1 MTIAHRL
8 NKRVLLQQLVA
19 GKTASGAP
27 TETWENVIKT
37 GDGKIWAGIRDLTG
51 RQYVAAGG
59 TQNAVQTEIEIRHRA
74 GVVPAM
80 RVVHGA
86 DLYDIE
92 AVLDQQG
99 RALKLMCKKGASR
112 G

>member
-1 MTIAHRL
+1 MTIAARL
-8 NKRVLLQQLVA
+8 NKRVALQQLVA
-19 GKTASGAP
+19 GKDASGAP
-27 TETWENVIKT
+27 TEVWANVIT
-37 GDGKIWAGIRDLTG
+37 TSDGKIWAGIRDLTG

-74 GVVPAM
+74 GIVPAM
-80 RVVHGA
+80 RVVHGT
-86 DLYDIE
+86 DVYDIE

-99 RALKLMCKKGASR
+99 RALKLMCKKGVGR

>member
-19 GKTASGAP
+19 GKDASGAP
-27 TETWENVIKT
+27 TETWENVVKV
-37 GDGKIWAGIRDLTG
+37 GDGKIWAGLRDLTG

-74 GVVPAM
+74 GIAPAM
-80 RVVHGA
+80 RVVHET
-86 DLYDIE
+86 DIYDIE
-92 AVLDQQG
+92 AVLDQKD
-99 RALKLMCKKGASR
+99 RALLLMCSKGANR

>member
-8 NKRVLLQQLVA
+8 NKRITLQQLVA
-19 GKTASGAP
+19 GKDATGAP
-27 TETWENVIKT
+27 TQVWENVVT
-37 GDGKIWAGIRDLTG
+37 AGDGTIWAGIRDLTG

-59 TQNAVQTEIEIRHRA
+59 TQNAVQTEIEIRYRA
-74 GVVPAM
+74 GVIPAM
-80 RVVHGA
+80 RIVHGA

-92 AVLDQQG
+92 TVLDQKG
-99 RALKLMCKKGASR
+99 RALLLMCSKGVNR